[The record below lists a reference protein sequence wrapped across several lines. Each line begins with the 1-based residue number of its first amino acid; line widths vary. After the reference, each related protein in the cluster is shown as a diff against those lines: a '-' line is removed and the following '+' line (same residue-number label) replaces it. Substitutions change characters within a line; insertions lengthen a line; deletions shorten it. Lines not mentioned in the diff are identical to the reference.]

1 MRPIHHQFNRLLIF
15 LMLFLLNNAISSAS
29 NLSIPDEYMQES
41 NRKLVTGIDLN
52 KVFQRYVD
60 DYENFA
66 YDYDLCGS
74 SMIWKWR
81 VKPDPK
87 DKETRYF
94 WGKKRSQPFY
104 QRYMGMEIGVFSSH
118 RAAVDAALEAS
129 ISNSVGPDLNED
141 KSKVNGY
148 TRWDYFD
155 GSDHF
160 FVRDNVFVYFYA
172 SEDMNPAKIVQML
185 DNDLQQGCEG
195 ITKGDHVDLPQIVD
209 NEFRTDYSIA
219 LNSKETTKL
228 DVIKPLNSKYI
239 KKIWLNHD
247 RRFFSDEFQKNGIGR
262 PKLKWLKDGAVEIYE
277 KGPIQNLKLKAIVCT
292 DRCVMSEVWEK
303 TINISIPD
311 GVQMEP

>member
-15 LMLFLLNNAISSAS
+15 LLLFLLNNAISSAS

-41 NRKLVTGIDLN
+41 NRMLVTEIDVN

-66 YDYDLCGS
+66 YDHALSVS
-74 SMIWKWR
+74 SLNWKWR
-81 VKPDPK
+81 VKPDPN

-104 QRYMGMEIGVFSSH
+104 QRYMGLDIGVFSSH
-118 RAAVDAALEAS
+118 RAAVDAAIEAFQM
-129 ISNSVGPDLNED
+129 NQVRPVLNED
-141 KSKVNGY
+141 KSKENGY

-155 GSDHF
+155 GSYHF
-160 FVRDNVFVYFYA
+160 FVRDNVFVNFCA

-185 DNDLQQGCEG
+185 DNDLQTGCEG

-219 LNSKETTKL
+219 LNSKATTKL
-228 DVIKPLNSKYI
+228 DVIKPLNSKFI
-239 KKIWLNHD
+239 NKIWVDFD
-247 RRFFSDEFQKNGIGR
+247 RRLFSDEFHKNGIER
-262 PKLKWLKDGAVEIYE
+262 PKLKWSKDGTVEIYE

-303 TINISIPD
+303 TINIRIPD